1 MTTYNSF
8 FDFTLLGLIMKNFTR
23 WTAWLTTVYFIL
35 ILATQSLFAEGS
47 SQIGL
52 LWQIEKSG
60 MTPSYLLG
68 TIHSEDQRVTQL
80 PDAINSRFEKAD
92 SVSLE
97 LLMDIPTI
105 LKSADAM
112 FFKGEESL
120 EQVIDKALFDK
131 IVTVM
136 QQYQMPPMMVKKLKP
151 WAVVATF
158 STPPPKT
165 GIFLDLQLY
174 KKAQALGIKTYG
186 LEKVEEQLAV
196 FERLSLKQQI
206 SLLKETVERIDDM
219 PIIFNKLHELYL
231 KRNLTA
237 LMLFSI
243 EYMRESSN
251 DKALI
256 DSFYEGIVNKRNI
269 TMVKR
274 MEKRLKEGNAFIAV
288 GALHLPGKNGILNL
302 LEKRGYQVSAV
313 Y

>member
-1 MTTYNSF
+1 
-8 FDFTLLGLIMKNFTR
+8 MKNFSQR
-23 WTAWLTTVYFIL
+23 TACLTAVYFL
-35 ILATQSLFAEGS
+35 FILATQSLLADES
-47 SQIGL
+47 TSQIGL
-52 LWQIEKSG
+52 LWQIDKPGS
-60 MTPSYLLG
+60 TPSYLLG
-68 TIHSEDQRVTQL
+68 TIHSEDQRVIQL
-80 PDAINSRFEKAD
+80 PDAISSRFEKAD

-105 LKSADAM
+105 LKSTKAM
-112 FFKGEESL
+112 FFQGDESL
-120 EQVIDKALFDK
+120 DQIIDKALFDK
-131 IVTVM
+131 IVTIM
-136 QQYQMPPMMVKKLKP
+136 QKYQMPPMMVKKFKP

-165 GIFLDLQLY
+165 GTFLDLQLY
-174 KKAQALGIKTYG
+174 KKAQALGIRTYG

-206 SLLKETVERIDDM
+206 SLLKDTMKYIDEM
-219 PIIFNKLHELYL
+219 PTIFNKLHELYL

-237 LMLFSI
+237 LMEFSI
-243 EYMRESSN
+243 EYMRKSSE

-256 DSFYEGIVNKRNI
+256 DSFYEGIVDKRNI

-302 LEKRGYQVSAV
+302 LQKRGYQVSAV